1 MADTYHKRTIG
12 RRTLAPESQ
21 MMGYGYEPHLSEG
34 ALKPP
39 VFLTSTF
46 VFRTAQ
52 DGKDFFDYTS
62 GRKPVPAGQAGGLV
76 YSRFNNPNLE
86 VLEDRLALWD
96 EAEAAAVF
104 SSGMSAIATTFLAFL
119 RAGDVL
125 LCCQPLYG
133 GTETLIA
140 KALPNYGIRHVAF
153 TDGLSRAAVGEAAD
167 AALAL
172 GRVAL
177 IMTET
182 PANPTNALVDLALMA
197 QVADDIGRR
206 QGHRPLVV
214 TDNTLLGPLY
224 QNPLKCGADLNVYS
238 LTKYVGGHSDLVA
251 GGVTGRREVVQPIRL
266 LRGAMGTQLDPNSA
280 WMLLRSMETL
290 KLRME
295 RADDNARRVA
305 EFLATQ
311 PKVVAVK
318 HLGLLPASDPRRA
331 VFERQCRGAGS
342 TFSFEVQG
350 GEAGAF
356 RFLDALQVIKL
367 AVSLGGTESL
377 ASHPAAMTHSGVPA
391 EVRSRL
397 GISESM
403 IRVSIGIE
411 DPDDLIEDMR
421 QALTQV

>member
-1 MADTYHKRTIG
+1 MVDTYHKRTIG
-12 RRTLAPESQ
+12 KRTLSPETQ

-62 GRKPVPAGQAGGLV
+62 GRKPLPAGTAGGLV

-96 EAEAAAVF
+96 EAEAAVVF
-104 SSGMSAIATTFLAFL
+104 SSGMSAIATTFLAHL
-119 RAGDVL
+119 KAGDVL
-125 LCCQPLYG
+125 LYCEPLYG

-153 TDGLSRAAVGEAAD
+153 SDGLSREAIAAAAT
-167 AALAL
+167 AALAQ
-172 GRVAL
+172 GRVAM

-197 QVADDIGRR
+197 AVADDIGLR
-206 QGHRPLVV
+206 QGYRPLVV

-251 GGVTGRREVVQPIRL
+251 GGVSGRRECVQPIRL

-295 RADDNARRVA
+295 CANQNAQRVA
-305 EFLATQ
+305 EFLAAQ
-311 PKVVAVK
+311 PKVLSVR
-318 HLGLLPASDPRRA
+318 HLGLLAAGDPRRA
-331 VFERQCRGAGS
+331 VFERQCRAAGS
-342 TFSFEVQG
+342 TFSFDVQG

-377 ASHPAAMTHSGVPA
+377 ASHPAAMTHSGVPI
-391 EVRSRL
+391 ELRGRL

-411 DPDDLIEDMR
+411 NPDDLIEDVR
-421 QALTQV
+421 QALERV